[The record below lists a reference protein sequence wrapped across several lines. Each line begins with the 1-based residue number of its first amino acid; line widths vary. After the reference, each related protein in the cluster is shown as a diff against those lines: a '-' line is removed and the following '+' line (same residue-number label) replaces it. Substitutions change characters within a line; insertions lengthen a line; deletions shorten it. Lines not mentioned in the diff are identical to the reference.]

1 MRTWLSVILLCGFAL
16 SGCARRKA
24 SAPSAAAPPRAGA
37 PAARAGAAA
46 TNQALIVTPENAPA
60 GKVALVNTPAR
71 FVVLNFPLGKMA
83 AVDQRLYLYRRG
95 LKVGEV
101 KVTGPQREDNI
112 VADLVAGEAEPG
124 DEARSQ

>member
-1 MRTWLSVILLCGFAL
+1 MRILLLVILPCAL
-16 SGCARRKA
+16 VMAGCAKA
-24 SAPSAAAPPRAGA
+24 KPAYQPVAAPARAGA
-37 PAARAGAAA
+37 PAAPAGTGA
-46 TNQALIVTPENAPA
+46 TNQALIVTPENVLV
-60 GKVALVNTPAR
+60 GKVAQVNTSAR

-83 AVDQRLYLYRRG
+83 AVDQRLNLYRRG

-112 VADLVAGEAEPG
+112 VADLVAGEAEVG